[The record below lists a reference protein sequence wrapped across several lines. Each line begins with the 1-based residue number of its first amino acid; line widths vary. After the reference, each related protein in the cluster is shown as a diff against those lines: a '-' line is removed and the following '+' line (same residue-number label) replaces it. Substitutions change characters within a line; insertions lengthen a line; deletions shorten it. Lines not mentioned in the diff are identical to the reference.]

1 MPLTNQNIEEPV
13 SESGAADVVSKSFL
27 NTHQWLQPVIVF
39 AILLGV
45 WEILSRVG
53 MLDPFFMPP
62 PSTLA
67 QTLVEL
73 ITEGFPE
80 NILLHT
86 HILVTLKRSIIGYL
100 IAVALA
106 IPIGI
111 LIGYFQVLDIAT
123 QPFVTF
129 GRSTAP
135 ISILPLFIAVF
146 DIGEVSKIALITFAC
161 FWATVTNTIAGVKFV
176 DPILLRAA
184 QSMDT
189 SRIRTFV
196 EVILPAA
203 TPRIFAGLKVSLAIA
218 FMVIVAAEMIATV
231 FGLGALINE
240 ARTWFRTDI
249 TMVGMFVIGVIGYV
263 ASIGLDRLE
272 HRLIPW
278 SQASRS
284 SE

>member
-1 MPLTNQNIEEPV
+1 MRSTSDPV
-13 SESGAADVVSKSFL
+13 VDPGRPRPGFVARHPWV
-27 NTHQWLQPVIVF
+27 QPFAVI
-39 AILLGV
+39 AGLLGL
-45 WEILSRVG
+45 WETLSILGYV
-53 MLDPFFMPP
+53 DPFFMPP

-67 QTLVEL
+67 QTFYEL
-73 ITEGFPE
+73 LIEGFPE
-80 NILLHT
+80 EILLHN
-86 HILVTLKRSIIGYL
+86 HILVTLKRSAIGYL

-106 IPIGI
+106 IPIGVV
-111 LIGYFQVLDIAT
+111 IGYFRTLDVAAR
-123 QPFVTF
+123 PFVTF

-146 DIGEVSKIALITFAC
+146 DIGEVSKVALITFAC
-161 FWATVTNTIAGVKFV
+161 FWATLTNTIAGVKFV
-176 DPILLRAA
+176 DPVLLRAA

-189 SRIRTFV
+189 PKSRIFA

-203 TPRIFAGLKVSLAIA
+203 LPRIFAGLKISLAIA

-249 TMVGMFVIGVIGYV
+249 TMVGMIVIGVIGYL
-263 ASIGLDRLE
+263 ASLGLDALE
-272 HRLIPW
+272 KKLVPW
-278 SQASRS
+278 SYAVRD